1 MVPRKCYK
9 GDKGF
14 KCDPITKKNSATRDF
29 NEYLLFNVNTRHEGP
44 GPIRYFL
51 YIGTLKNN
59 FELIIMA

>member
-44 GPIRYFL
+44 GPI
-51 YIGTLKNN
+51 GTLKNN